1 MQQLLSSFPVMYSML
16 CYMIF
21 ANAPADASTMVKLWD
36 AATALGVGA
45 ILLGVLIK
53 FWLMMEKKR
62 EDVASQRIKEKDEI
76 IARLWKERDENQKK
90 YENLLN
96 KYHNQD
102 TVG

>member
-1 MQQLLSSFPVMYSML
+1 MQQLLSSFPVMYSMF

-53 FWLMMEKKR
+53 FWFMMEKKR

-90 YENLLN
+90 YEDLLN
-96 KYHNQD
+96 KYHNQ
-102 TVG
+102 TQ